1 MGTPVLLAV
10 AIPLLIAADVWGQTR
25 SDPAEPPLRID
36 AAARAGL
43 IRSLTAELEA
53 GYILPDV
60 AAAMSQA
67 IRGKLKD
74 GQYDKLDTGQALARQ
89 LTEDLRAIAKDK
101 HLAVECSTRPLPSKP
116 AKGPTPEEVARRR
129 KETRKRNAGF
139 ARLERLPGNVGYLD
153 LRGFEDAEAGAETA
167 AAAMTFLA
175 HTDALII
182 DLRNNGGGSPGMTR
196 LLCSY
201 LLPGDRPILLWSIYW
216 RRMDRTDEY
225 WTLRELPGRRYVGRE
240 VYVLTSRRTFSAGE
254 GFAYILQSRKRATV
268 VGEVTGG
275 GAHPGRGVP
284 LDDHFVAHIPAGRVV
299 NPVTNADWE
308 GSGVTPD
315 VVAEAGRALEV
326 AHGLAVRKL
335 RESASSPEAREA
347 LERDLAAE
355 GVLEKLLKGRKS
367 N

>member
-1 MGTPVLLAV
+1 MRTAVILAA
-10 AIPLLIAADVWGQTR
+10 AIPLLVAADARGQTR
-25 SDPAEPPLRID
+25 PDPAEPPLSID
-36 AAARAGL
+36 AAARARL
-43 IRSLTAELEA
+43 IRSLAAELEA
-53 GYILPDV
+53 GYVFPDV
-60 AAAMSQA
+60 AAAMSRA

-74 GQYDKLDTGQALARQ
+74 GEYDKLDTGQALARR

-101 HLAVECSTRPLPSKP
+101 HLAVECSTRPLPPKP
-116 AKGPTPEEVARRR
+116 AKGRTPEEAARRR
-129 KETRKRNAGF
+129 EETHKRNAGF
-139 ARLERLPGNVGYLD
+139 VRLERLPGNVGYLD

-182 DLRNNGGGSPGMTR
+182 DLRKNGGGSPGMAR

-201 LLPGDRPILLWSIYW
+201 LLPGDRPVLLWSIHW
-216 RRMDRTDEY
+216 RREDRTDEY
-225 WTLRELPGRRYVGRE
+225 WTLRELPGRRYADRE

-254 GFAYILQSRKRATV
+254 GFAHVLQSRKRATV

-275 GAHPGRGVP
+275 GAHPGRGAP

-299 NPVTNADWE
+299 NPVTQSDWE
-308 GSGVTPD
+308 GTGVKPD
-315 VVAEAGRALEV
+315 VAADAGRALEV
-326 AHGLAVRKL
+326 AHGLAVQKL
-335 RESASSPEAREA
+335 WESASGPEARNA

-367 N
+367 E